1 MIHHFQDTIPKS
13 EQIEEGTIY
22 ISLKYNM
29 TAHKCACGCGQL
41 VPLPLSPNDWMV
53 QYNGE
58 TISLS
63 PSVGNGQLACGSH
76 YIISSSKIVWLKK
89 MNSAESS
96 AQIKSESRVIN
107 RTSFLTRLVNLFKK
121 KFI

>member
-58 TISLS
+58 TITLYH
-63 PSVGNGQLACGSH
+63 Q
-76 YIISSSKIVWLKK
+76 
-89 MNSAESS
+89 
-96 AQIKSESRVIN
+96 Q
-107 RTSFLTRLVNLFKK
+107 
-121 KFI
+121 